1 MIHALTPDLGD
12 PLLLAEA
19 TLPALQEVLKLHRGE
34 AKLTYDPTLKN
45 SIRIRP
51 ASGTTMDVEEA
62 RNRLSEMIE
71 TLSTAA
77 APFEVSFLKARV
89 RHTSREPYPLDLMRT
104 AAGLQLFFL
113 RAQHPNRIIGD
124 KIRSEEHTS
133 ELQSLMRN
141 SYAGFC

>member
-45 SIRIRP
+45 SVRIRP

-71 TLSTAA
+71 TLSTAEE
-77 APFEVSFLKARV
+77 PFQVSFLTARG
-89 RHTSREPYPLDLMRT
+89 RQPRRDPYPPDLT
-104 AAGLQLFFL
+104 CPADGPQPFFL
-113 RAQHPNRIIGD
+113 
-124 KIRSEEHTS
+124 
-133 ELQSLMRN
+133 
-141 SYAGFC
+141 

>member
-45 SIRIRP
+45 SVRISP
-51 ASGTTMDVEEA
+51 ASGTTMAVEEA

-71 TLSTAA
+71 PLTTAA
-77 APFEVSFLKARV
+77 APFAVSFLQARV
-89 RHTSREPYPLDLMRT
+89 RHTSREPYRHDLIRP
-104 AAGLQLFFL
+104 AAGPQLFFL
-113 RAQHPNRIIGD
+113 PPQ
-124 KIRSEEHTS
+124 
-133 ELQSLMRN
+133 Q
-141 SYAGFC
+141 

>member
-45 SIRIRP
+45 SVRIRP

-62 RNRLSEMIE
+62 RNSLSEMIE
-71 TLSTAA
+71 TLSTAE
-77 APFEVSFLKARV
+77 APFEVSFLNARV
-89 RHTSREPYPLDLMRT
+89 RHTSREPSPLDLLRT
-104 AAGLQLFFL
+104 ADGLPLFFL
-113 RAQHPNRIIGD
+113 LSQPQNLNIVV
-124 KIRSEEHTS
+124 
-133 ELQSLMRN
+133 
-141 SYAGFC
+141 